1 MLFLKRIFSQRWIV
15 FLCRLVAFELI
26 ADLLAKQFAVSGK
39 LFFATLAMF
48 GFIATNIAW
57 LTSLR
62 TGAQL
67 GRGAVLFSVFTGI
80 GAVLIGLLVYKEKAN
95 RYQLIGLLL
104 GIAAIAFLS
113 VE

>member
-1 MLFLKRIFSQRWIV
+1 MFLPIWV
-15 FLCRLVAFELI
+15 YFLVLVVLFELL
-26 ADLLAKQFAVSGK
+26 ADGLAKHYAMSGK
-39 LFFATLAMF
+39 LIFAALAMF

-67 GRGAVLFSVFTGI
+67 GKGAVLFSVLTGI
-80 GAVLIGLLVYKEKAN
+80 GAVLIGRIVYKEKGN
-95 RYQLIGLLL
+95 RYQLIGLIL

-113 VE
+113 F

>member
-1 MLFLKRIFSQRWIV
+1 MSLPIWVYFLMSV
-15 FLCRLVAFELI
+15 VLLE
-26 ADLLAKQFAVSGK
+26 LLADVLAKHFAVSGK
-39 LFFATLAMF
+39 RVFAALALF

-67 GRGAVLFSVFTGI
+67 GRGAVLFSVLTGI